1 MATYYKYAERAAG
14 SQVNWAE
21 IGKNLTDT
29 LQEESR
35 IREEKKAAIEEA
47 TRQYGIQLE
56 NSPQGDNTTLNQWGL
71 DFGGD
76 AQEARLLQD
85 RLLRSGQL
93 KLKDYTIM
101 RQNLTDGTKIAFD
114 LLDEYNAEYKVKM
127 ERAKSMDP
135 ATASQYLEQWLGEQA
150 EGFAN
155 FKDSKLYINP
165 STFAVNV
172 AKVKTKNGVQEMST
186 DPNDFTT
193 VNELRNRIKARF
205 DKFDTDG
212 YLAKQVALL
221 GTDIKATIKAGT
233 STKVGQKLTE
243 EDIRQRDGAKEAIS
257 AIVDAGLNLPTNVSS
272 ILTNDL
278 GLYKD
283 PANPNDPGV
292 AFTFTWDEKA
302 AGKNVIYLKKVDGQ
316 ITPQFTE
323 EQKKLAKDYMLQKFN
338 MMVTRKED
346 IDVFTEPRPAASTS
360 TSYKPT
366 AGQSADAGLGNLIGY
381 LYSGDEGQVNAAI
394 DGLKNMK
401 GVQDI
406 QRFRDR
412 VEVKFEG
419 DSQYRPI
426 KFGST
431 IEDFVRSFG
440 LALNSEADLNAMVA
454 GAYNI
459 GNPVLNEG
467 YETGPDFIG
476 QFPTGYDPNSIIDRT
491 KMKVLTDQYEQR
503 KREYNQRRAAQQ
515 NSGGQQG
522 GGQQGGGTG
531 ELD

>member
-29 LQEESR
+29 LQEENR

-114 LLDEYNAEYKVKM
+114 LLDEYNAEYKQKM
-127 ERAKSMDP
+127 ERFKAIDP
-135 ATASQYLEQWLGEQA
+135 ANASQLLETWLMEQA

-172 AKVKTKNGVQEMST
+172 AKVKTKDGVQEMST

-221 GTDIKATIKAGT
+221 GTDIKATIIRGT
-233 STKVGQKLTE
+233 STKAGQVFTE
-243 EDIRQRDGAKEAIS
+243 EDIRQREGAKEAIS
-257 AIVDAGLNLPTNVSS
+257 AIVDAGLNSPTNVSS

-292 AFTFTWDEKA
+292 DFTFTWDEKA

-323 EQKKLAKDYMLQKFN
+323 EQRKLAKDYMLQKFN

-346 IDVFTEPRPAASTS
+346 RDVFTEPRPASTGGGGGNR
-360 TSYKPT
+360 PT
-366 AGQSADAGLGNLIGY
+366 EGQSKAAGLGNLIGY
-381 LYSGDEGQVNAAI
+381 LYSGDQGQIGTAI
-394 DGLKNMK
+394 DALKNME
-401 GVQDI
+401 GVQDV

-412 VEVKFEG
+412 VEIKFDG
-419 DSQYRPI
+419 DSEYRPFR
-426 KFGST
+426 FGST
-431 IEDFVRSFG
+431 IEDFVRAFG
-440 LALNSEADLNAMVA
+440 YALDPTSDLNAMVA

-476 QFPTGYDPNSIIDRT
+476 QFPNGYDPNSIIDRT

-515 NSGGQQG
+515 SGGQQG
-522 GGQQGGGTG
+522 GGKQGGGTG